1 MSSFLENAA
10 GAEIQHSPAQN
21 SVNFAYGS
29 ANDGASV
36 VHAPPLSM
44 RAPPLNSLEPVQV
57 PVPVSVYQPE
67 RVVVSAPAPAMTAAE
82 VVNQF
87 AAADLKSNGNGDGSN
102 GSAAKRRRGRP
113 RKYVPVSDGKVVAA
127 SPVSSIAVQSQ
138 SGGGSVGGGGGFA
151 VAQGGSGK
159 RGRGRPAGSRGKH
172 KDSSV
177 FPFNVSPTVSGLA
190 GVGFTPHI
198 VVVQPGMDV
207 LARLMSFSQV
217 NSQAVCVLSAN
228 GTIASVTLQ
237 QSSSGGTVSYEGR
250 FQILSISGSFLL
262 SESGGQRSRTGGLSV
277 SLAGPDGSVL
287 GGGVAGLLI
296 AASPVQVIVGTFM
309 AASQQATRP
318 GYNDTATPKRVSSVG
333 GSPPSR
339 ATLSES
345 SGGPVSP
352 FNNSTGGCNNSNQQN
367 VPNVAWS

>member
-10 GAEIQHSPAQN
+10 GAPIQDSPAPN
-21 SVNFAYGS
+21 SVNFAFGS
-29 ANDGASV
+29 VNGASV
-36 VHAPPLSM
+36 VHAPPPAKQ
-44 RAPPLNSLEPVQV
+44 APPPKAVEPVQV
-57 PVPVSVYQPE
+57 PVPVSVYQPPS
-67 RVVVSAPAPAMTAAE
+67 VVVSAPAPAMTAAE

-87 AAADLKSNGNGDGSN
+87 KAAEAQSNGNGEGSN
-102 GSAAKRRRGRP
+102 GSAVKRRRGRP
-113 RKYVPVSDGKVVAA
+113 RKYLPGSDGSLVAG
-127 SPVSSIAVQSQ
+127 SPVSSVAVQSQ
-138 SGGGSVGGGGGFA
+138 SGGGSVGGEGAFSE
-151 VAQGGSGK
+151 GGSGK
-159 RGRGRPAGSRGKH
+159 RGRGRPSGTRGKH
-172 KDSSV
+172 KASPV
-177 FPFNVSPTVSGLA
+177 LPFNVAPTVSGLA

-228 GTIASVTLQ
+228 GTIGSVTLQ

-262 SESGGQRSRTGGLSV
+262 SESGGQRSRSGGLSV
-277 SLAGPDGSVL
+277 SLAGPDGAVL
-287 GGGVAGLLI
+287 GGSVAGLLI

-309 AASQQATRP
+309 AARP
-318 GYNDTATPKRVSSVG
+318 GYNDTAPPKCVSSVG